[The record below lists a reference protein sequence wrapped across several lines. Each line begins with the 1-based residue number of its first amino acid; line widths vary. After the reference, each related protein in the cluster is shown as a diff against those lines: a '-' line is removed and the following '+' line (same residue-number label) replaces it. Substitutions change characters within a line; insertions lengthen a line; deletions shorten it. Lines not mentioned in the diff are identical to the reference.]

1 MQLNFADAEYKNRRR
16 KTKRE
21 KFLEKMDKTVPW
33 DEWAEKVRPYYPKG
47 IHGRRPHSIERML
60 KMYMLRTWFGL
71 SDLGTEEAV
80 YDSYSMKKFMQLDFF
95 SNEQVPDSSTLYRF
109 RKLLARTGLDEYFK
123 EESGRLMKISKIQV
137 P

>member
-21 KFLEKMDKTVPW
+21 LFLEKMDKVIPW
-33 DEWAEKVRPYYPKG
+33 EEWVEETRPYYPKG

-60 KMYMLRTWFGL
+60 RMFMLRTWFGL

-95 SNEQVPDSSTLYRF
+95 TNEQVPDSSTLYRF
-109 RKLLARTGLDEYFK
+109 RKLLALHGLNEKFIA
-123 EESGRLMKISKIQV
+123 ESKRYMK
-137 P
+137 

>member
-1 MQLNFADAEYKNRRR
+1 MQMNFADAEYKNRRR

-21 KFLEKMDKTVPW
+21 KFLEKMDKALPW
-33 DEWAEKVRPYYPKG
+33 EEWAEQVRPYYPKG
-47 IHGRRPHSIERML
+47 IQGRRPHSIERML
-60 KMYMLRTWFGL
+60 KMFMLRTWFGL

-95 SNEQVPDSSTLYRF
+95 TNEQVPDSSTLYRF
-109 RKLLARTGLDEYFK
+109 RKLLAKSGLGEIFIA
-123 EESGRLMKISKIQV
+123 ESKKRMKGTR